1 MGAKTNHPYQLMVV
15 KEAEY
20 LEKDKTWKDLKPG
33 QLGFFTPEGL
43 SFEPGTMVG
52 KTDSNFYI
60 GLGVD
65 NDGDGVVDDVINSAM
80 IFSNHVTYTGSLA
93 YKESKPM
100 VIHITDIKAKC
111 DEDYSIEVQVVNN
124 EVLRRMGYMPYKKTY
139 HATTGC
145 CNDCKPNCA
154 DNKCNL
160 LVKDL
165 INVINND
172 KDDFFF
178 AEAIDKE
185 GNVVTD
191 IDAYITTNAAVN
203 SDEDATNDVCLGIKL
218 TSKPSLVTGFC
229 SIPSKPWSNPGT
241 NIAVYLKRG
250 FTCMGKVEVKQKLQL
265 EQGSPAEL
273 KYKEYKA
280 GGWNANPGV
289 YRQSAIHGMP
299 IGEFKSQIED
309 GKKYGQLILTWDSLD
324 PSGWG
329 DYFNS
334 HTLIFVVEAVKHTDG
349 SFYYPTRAF
358 WPALLG
364 SLGTP
369 FMKNGDFN
377 NDFNND
383 FDNE

>member
-15 KEAEY
+15 KDPELLREGTTWEY
-20 LEKDKTWKDLKPG
+20 LSPG
-33 QLGFFTPEGL
+33 QLGLFKMNGE
-43 SFEPGTMVG
+43 SFAATELETKV
-52 KTDSNFYI
+52 FEYYI

-65 NDGDGVVDDVINSAM
+65 NDGDGKVDDVINSA
-80 IFSNHVTYTGSLA
+80 IIHPKHITYIGNKLYTQGS
-93 YKESKPM
+93 PM
-100 VIHITDIKAKC
+100 RVLITDIKAKC
-111 DEDYSIEVQVVNN
+111 DEDYSIEVQVTNN

-139 HATTGC
+139 YATTGC
-145 CNDCKPNCA
+145 CNDCNPNCA

-165 INVINND
+165 IDVINND

-178 AEAIDKE
+178 AEAIDKD
-185 GNVVTD
+185 GQVVTD
-191 IDAYITTNAAVN
+191 IYRYIYTNETVN
-203 SDEDATNDVCLGIKL
+203 SDEDTTNDVCLGIML

-241 NIAVYLKRG
+241 NIAVYLKCG
-250 FTCMGKVEVKQKLQL
+250 FTCMGRVGVQSQLYL
-265 EQGSPAEL
+265 EQGSAAEL

-280 GGWNANPGV
+280 GGWNGNPGI

-309 GKKYGQLILTWDSLD
+309 GKKYGQYILTWNSLD

-334 HTLIFVVEAVKHTDG
+334 HTLIFAYEVTVDTAGGKLAPCLSSIQKILSSAERTSNNVELIEHVQGMA
-349 SFYYPTRAF
+349 
-358 WPALLG
+358 
-364 SLGTP
+364 
-369 FMKNGDFN
+369 
-377 NDFNND
+377 
-383 FDNE
+383 